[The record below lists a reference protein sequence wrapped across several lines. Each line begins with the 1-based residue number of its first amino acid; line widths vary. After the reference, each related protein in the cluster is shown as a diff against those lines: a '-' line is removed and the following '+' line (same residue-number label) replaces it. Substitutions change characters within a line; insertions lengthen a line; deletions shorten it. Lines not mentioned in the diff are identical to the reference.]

1 MWQMQISLVIISSL
15 LLMVANT
22 RTTGEFN
29 PTVGVACGT
38 VKAIQVLVNP
48 TQDQIDN
55 GNGCTYIKHEISSF
69 PAPAKNLTIS
79 NSTAVPWTE

>member
-1 MWQMQISLVIISSL
+1 MWQISLVIISSL
-15 LLMVANT
+15 LMVTYT

-29 PTVGVACGT
+29 PTVDVACGT
-38 VKAIQVLVNP
+38 VVPIQVFVNP